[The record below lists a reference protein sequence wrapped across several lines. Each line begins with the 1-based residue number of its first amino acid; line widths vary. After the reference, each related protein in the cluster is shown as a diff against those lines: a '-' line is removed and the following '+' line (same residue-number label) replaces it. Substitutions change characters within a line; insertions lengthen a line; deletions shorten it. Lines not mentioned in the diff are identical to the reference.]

1 MISLPQQ
8 CLYDLLRIALQL
20 PRKERYRERLEA
32 LSPTQWQSLFRLSH
46 EHLLSALV
54 YDALTQLGDAV
65 ELPEEGSI
73 QLMLD
78 ADRISRKARQVY
90 RMSEKL
96 NSDLL
101 NNGFHHQILKGSTV
115 ASMYPKAELRA
126 AGDIDLYIPS
136 YEQTRLRPFLAKHY
150 GEEKM
155 APDGSYHFRA
165 DEIEIDL
172 HTRFYDLSL
181 NPALLP
187 EIGTPE
193 AQILMLSS
201 HILKH
206 ALGAGVGLRQ
216 LCDLAMANRQLS
228 SRYNAARLE
237 AYYRSTGTYRW
248 NRMLHSL
255 IRERLGEQSGVS
267 ATLEPARFASLE
279 RIVFEGG
286 NFGHYAPSRKAQL
299 RKSPAVRKAD
309 TLFRHIRRFPFALY
323 YAPREYSAYL
333 WQLFKG
339 NISR

>member
-1 MISLPQQ
+1 MIPLPQQ
-8 CLYDLLRIALQL
+8 CLYDLLRIALRL
-20 PRKERYRERLEA
+20 PRKEQYQERLWA
-32 LSPTQWQSLFRLSH
+32 LSPTQWQCLVKLSR

-54 YDALTQLGDAV
+54 YDALVQLGDAV

-78 ADRISRKARQVY
+78 ADRISRKARRVY
-90 RMSEKL
+90 ELSEQL
-96 NSDLL
+96 HFDLL
-101 NNGFHHQILKGSTV
+101 ENGFHPQILKGSSV
-115 ASMYPKAELRA
+115 ASMYPQAELRA
-126 AGDIDLYIPS
+126 AGDIDLYLPS
-136 YEQTRLRPFLAKHY
+136 YEQSLVCLFLTRHY
-150 GEEKM
+150 GKGST
-155 APDGSYHFRA
+155 APDGSYHFK
-165 DEIEIDL
+165 DGDIDIDL

-181 NPALLP
+181 DSSQLPAVNS
-187 EIGTPE
+187 PE
-193 AQILMLSS
+193 AQLILLSS

-228 SRYNAARLE
+228 SQYDAARLE
-237 AYYRSTGTYRW
+237 AYYHSTGTYRW
-248 NRMLHSL
+248 NRMLHSFL
-255 IRERLGEQSGVS
+255 RERLGEDSGVS
-267 ATLEPARFASLE
+267 ATLPPARFTSLE

-299 RKSPAVRKAD
+299 RKSPAARKAD
-309 TLFRHIRRFPFALY
+309 TLFRHIRRLPFALY